1 MPRRLLAIDDSAT
14 LRAILRAVLTDAGYE
29 VHTAADG
36 AEGLERV
43 QRFRYDAVLV
53 DFVMPRLN
61 GYQFVQ
67 ALRSIA
73 TVSWL
78 PVVLVSAKAE
88 QIAERFMAQTG
99 AVGALAKPF
108 TPRQLLDVV
117 ALALGEQPAPSPE
130 ADAGAGDTLAPP
142 KHNALTV
149 GPPAHAMDAR
159 DARALA
165 GLDGGRVT
173 TRELRPPAVT
183 GLHGHWLEEDPTAVG
198 ALDLTEGSSLGDD
211 GPILGEDE
219 AERFLSWL
227 QPDGDDTGVEPGA
240 GFDDM
245 VGDADGRPLGWPGR
259 VARVSWPPGAL
270 PGGGASAMLN
280 ADPPS
285 LGVTQEGAYTRF
297 AEVLGRVLLPAIRDL
312 AATAGNVT
320 EEVAGQVLRSY
331 LSAATMGHLAAELRA
346 LDPALRGVPTL
357 EGLVGAVPLGE
368 VFQLLS
374 LQAQSGLL
382 VIEREGHSPTPTVT
396 VALRGGRVD
405 QAVAQHLGG
414 EFLLGRYLVSEGV
427 MGWAELEAFTA
438 SLRGRR
444 TLLGEAL
451 VTAGRVPAMQLES
464 ALRRQTSELV
474 YEVIRWSA
482 GRFRF
487 EASATLAAAQQA
499 RLSLASDGLVLEAY
513 RRLDEW
519 RLIGEYLP
527 SDRTV
532 LVADGATL
540 AAVGV
545 ERLDRDER
553 RVLATVD
560 GRRTVREI
568 VREVAMSSFDTS
580 KILYRLVRARLVATS
595 RP

>member
-14 LRAILRAVLTDAGYE
+14 LRAILRTVLSEAGYE

-43 QRFRYDAVLV
+43 QRHRFDLVLV

-73 TVSWL
+73 AVSWM
-78 PVVLVSAKAE
+78 PVILVSAKAD

-99 AVGALAKPF
+99 AVAALAKPF

-117 ALALGEQPAPSPE
+117 ALGLGEPPPSRPSDEPASSEAPE
-130 ADAGAGDTLAPP
+130 VPTHSAQTLGPPPNAPP
-142 KHNALTV
+142 R
-149 GPPAHAMDAR
+149 R
-159 DARALA
+159 DP
-165 GLDGGRVT
+165 GRVT
-173 TRELRPPAVT
+173 TRELRSPFSAPTRHAPWDADDTSSVGT
-183 GLHGHWLEEDPTAVG
+183 LEL
-198 ALDLTEGSSLGDD
+198 LDDD
-211 GPILGEDE
+211 QDDHAGPLLGEDE

-227 QPDGDDTGVEPGA
+227 QPEGDDPAIDPGN
-240 GFDDM
+240 GYDDM
-245 VGDADGRPLGWPGR
+245 VGGPEGRISGWQGLA
-259 VARVSWPPGAL
+259 ARASWPPGAL
-270 PGGGASAMLN
+270 QGAGASALLT
-280 ADPPS
+280 AQPPS
-285 LGVTQEGAYTRF
+285 LGTTQEEAYARF
-297 AEVLGRVLLPAIRDL
+297 AEALGRVLLPAIRDL

-320 EEVAGQVLRSY
+320 EEVTGQVLRSY
-331 LSAATMGHLAAELRA
+331 LSTATIGHLAAELRA

-357 EGLVGAVPLGE
+357 EGLLGAVPLGE

-374 LQAQSGLL
+374 LQGQSGLL
-382 VIEREGHSPTPTVT
+382 VIEREGSSPAPTVT

-414 EFLLGRYLVSEGV
+414 EFLLGRYLVSEGLL
-427 MGWAELEAFTA
+427 GWAELESFTA
-438 SLRGRR
+438 SLHGRR
-444 TLLGEAL
+444 ALLGEAL
-451 VTAGRVPAMQLES
+451 VAAGRLQATQLES
-464 ALRRQTSELV
+464 ALRRQTAELV
-474 YEVIRWSA
+474 YEVIRWGA

-487 EASATLAAAQQA
+487 EAGANLAAAQQA

-527 SDRTV
+527 SDRAV
-532 LVADGATL
+532 LTADPSTL
-540 AAVGV
+540 AAVGP

-560 GRRTVREI
+560 GRRCVRDI
-568 VREVAMSSFDTS
+568 VQEVAMSSFDTS
-580 KILYRLVRARLVATS
+580 KILYRLVRARLVS
-595 RP
+595 PGRP